1 MNPVNHRR
9 LTLIEVLQP
18 QSFKTTPERSRVTR
32 TIVQP
37 EIDAFEQMEA
47 QSVSAA
53 EKSAL
58 EGRQAE
64 TLNQARLAASTVPQL
79 APQLIGA

>member
-1 MNPVNHRR
+1 MNRRR

-18 QSFKTTPERSRVTR
+18 QCFKATPERSRVTR
-32 TIVQP
+32 TILQP

-47 QSVSAA
+47 KAGKS

-58 EGRQAE
+58 AGRHTGAM
-64 TLNQARLAASTVPQL
+64 TPQL
-79 APQLIGA
+79 VGA

>member
-1 MNPVNHRR
+1 MNRRR

-18 QSFKTTPERSRVTR
+18 QCFQTTPERSRVTR

-37 EIDAFEQMEA
+37 EIDSFEQTEA
-47 QSVSAA
+47 QSEALAGAA

-58 EGRQAE
+58 AGRRSGTRNAHL
-64 TLNQARLAASTVPQL
+64 TPPPTPHLAAQL
-79 APQLIGA
+79 VGA

>member
-1 MNPVNHRR
+1 MNPANPRR

-18 QSFKTTPERSRVTR
+18 RSFKATPERSRVTR

-47 QSVSAA
+47 QAGNTA

-58 EGRQAE
+58 VERQSE
-64 TLNQARLAASTVPQL
+64 PLKQRLAAAAAQL
-79 APQLIGA
+79 APQLVGA

>member
-1 MNPVNHRR
+1 MNRRR

-37 EIDAFEQMEA
+37 EIDTFEEMEAKTGGVENSVMAGRRTNANAQQMES
-47 QSVSAA
+47 QLVSA
-53 EKSAL
+53 
-58 EGRQAE
+58 
-64 TLNQARLAASTVPQL
+64 
-79 APQLIGA
+79 

>member
-1 MNPVNHRR
+1 MNRRR

-37 EIDAFEQMEA
+37 EIDTFEERE
-47 QSVSAA
+47 SKTGGV

-58 EGRQAE
+58 AGRRISGNPQH
-64 TLNQARLAASTVPQL
+64 TASQL
-79 APQLIGA
+79 VGA

>member
-1 MNPVNHRR
+1 MNRRR

-37 EIDAFEQMEA
+37 EIDSFEQMEA
-47 QSVSAA
+47 VAGNV

-58 EGRQAE
+58 AGRRGSAK
-64 TLNQARLAASTVPQL
+64 SPQMTPHL
-79 APQLIGA
+79 VGA